1 MRGNY
6 FRLFGYEMGWG
17 NAGLRMVCLIQFLN
31 LKYFQ
36 KIPSFSVTN
45 KFMDCL
51 FSENPEYYIQIPDSL
66 PVAPGTLLDILN
78 SGSVIPGEPSAT
90 CEAAVSSQ
98 FICINRGYYRH
109 ETLLLYCECTGM
121 GTAGN

>member
-51 FSENPEYYIQIPDSL
+51 FSENPNTISKYQIPYPQHRAHCLTS
-66 PVAPGTLLDILN
+66 
-78 SGSVIPGEPSAT
+78 
-90 CEAAVSSQ
+90 
-98 FICINRGYYRH
+98 
-109 ETLLLYCECTGM
+109 
-121 GTAGN
+121 